1 MQKGNFLQHKR
12 KIRMKIKKQIRQRK
26 KKQNMGRWE
35 KKRNYNTGNWD
46 YLQGLK
52 RQCEELWKA
61 QPGEYGV
68 RQDGVQEGAE
78 LHQQLL
84 VPRHWFWWRG
94 EGRAASLLKA

>member
-1 MQKGNFLQHKR
+1 LFSEVGTNAKGNFLQAKR
-12 KIRMKIKKQIRQRK
+12 KIRETILAKEKTSNI
-26 KKQNMGRWE
+26 GVLE
-35 KKRNYNTGNWD
+35 KKWKHHAGKSY
-46 YLQGLK
+46 YLQGLN

-84 VPRHWFWWRG
+84 VPRH
-94 EGRAASLLKA
+94 